1 MARRAVVLGGGIMGL
16 ATAWGLLRRGWA
28 VTLIDQA
35 TLPNPLGSSVDEA
48 RLIRDAYGAARGYA
62 AMVAE
67 AHQAWATL
75 WTDIGRPL
83 YHQTG
88 VLALLRDGED
98 DWGRQSIATLDALGA
113 PWRLLDGAAVMARWP
128 HLVSRSTE
136 QWLYQ
141 REGGV
146 LLAGAI
152 VQALWG
158 WITAA
163 GVTPC
168 LGIPAVSVDG
178 AGGRVT
184 LADGAVLEGD
194 VVVVAAGPWTS
205 RLLPGLADLAR
216 PSLQVSLPMTAPS
229 RLEAAWARTPMLLD
243 IDPDMGFYLVPPTP
257 GSAMKAGD
265 HRFSLTG
272 DPDGPRL
279 PDPDMIA
286 AIRAGVTARLV
297 EPAAHGFGAAKPC
310 FYTVAPGERFHV
322 APFGPRGWVMTGFS
336 GHGFKFGAVIGLRLA
351 DTLTDGLS
359 AEALG
364 SWAAGEI
371 VSN

>member
-1 MARRAVVLGGGIMGL
+1 MLRRAVVLGGGIMGL
-16 ATAWGLLRRGWA
+16 ASAWGLIRRGWT
-28 VTLIDQA
+28 VTLVDQA
-35 TLPNPLGSSVDEA
+35 ALPNPHGSSVDEA

-67 AHQAWATL
+67 AHQAWSTL
-75 WTDIGRPL
+75 WTDLGRPL

-88 VLALLRDGED
+88 VLALLREGED

-113 PWRLLDGAAVMARWP
+113 PWRILDGAAVMARWP
-128 HLVSRSTE
+128 HLRSDSAE

-152 VQALWG
+152 VGALHDWLA
-158 WITAA
+158 AA
-163 GVTPC
+163 GARLC
-168 LGIPAVSVDG
+168 LGLPATAVDG
-178 AGGRVT
+178 ARGRVT
-184 LADGAVLEGD
+184 LADGMVLEGD
-194 VVVVAAGPWTS
+194 IVVVAAGPWTS
-205 RLLPGLADLAR
+205 RLLPQLADRAR
-216 PSLQVSLPMTAPS
+216 PSLQVSLPMTAPQ
-229 RLEAAWARTPMLLD
+229 RLQPAWAGTPMLLD
-243 IDPDMGFYLVPPTP
+243 IDPDTGFYLVPPTP

-265 HRFSLTG
+265 HRFSMTG

-279 PDPDMIA
+279 PDPAMVA
-286 AIRAGVTARLV
+286 AIRAGVAARLA
-297 EPAAHGFGAAKPC
+297 EPEDHGFGAAKPC

-322 APFGPRGWVMTGFS
+322 APFGPRGWALTGFS

-351 DTLTDGLS
+351 DTLSDGLS

-364 SWAAGEI
+364 LWAAGGI
-371 VSN
+371 ASS